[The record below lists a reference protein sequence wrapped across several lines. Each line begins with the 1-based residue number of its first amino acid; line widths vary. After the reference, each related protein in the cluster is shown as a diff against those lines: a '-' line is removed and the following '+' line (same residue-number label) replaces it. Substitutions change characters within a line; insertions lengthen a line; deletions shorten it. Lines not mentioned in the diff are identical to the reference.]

1 MSADQ
6 PRDSKGRF
14 TPKQVDDAV
23 RRIEDSADPDKIIMD
38 PMKGFVARTVADG
51 PGNQTR
57 TLRANEVDE
66 QFPTNDL
73 TDRDPRDEIMAAKLA
88 LQTQNVPGVTPFGQL
103 QAKDSDF
110 EWLQRKREMEAYA
123 NFQQW
128 FAVNFD
134 KMSPPQKEMAKKLFP
149 RFYQERLKQLDR
161 TVELQRRLAKLK
173 LLGPEDANDLML
185 QYAAEAGYIDSEPLN
200 AILHPEEVSAQRS
213 ALLRRTNYARGL
225 LNPRRLARGDWGTF
239 ERKVNAEEIF
249 GADRVPGGPNAA
261 YNLGV
266 GNVGFSA
273 YGNKLQAAYGVP
285 DAEHYQNTGALFQN
299 LVPQLQ

>member
-23 RRIEDSADPDKIIMD
+23 RRIEDSADPNAVIMS
-38 PMKGFVARTVADG
+38 PGPTGVGLNNTANAARQIRSNA
-51 PGNQTR
+51 
-57 TLRANEVDE
+57 VDE
-66 QFPTNDL
+66 QFPTSGLQDS
-73 TDRDPRDEIMAAKLA
+73 DPRDEIMTTKLA
-88 LQTQNVPGVTPFGQL
+88 LQNQQTPGITPFGQL

-110 EWLQRKREMEAYA
+110 EWLQRKRETEAYA

-128 FAVNFD
+128 FAINFD

-161 TVELQRRLAKLK
+161 TVELQKKLAKLK

-185 QYAAEAGYIDSEPLN
+185 QYAAEAGYIDAEPLHH
-200 AILHPEEVSAQRS
+200 ILHPEEAAKQQNAQRRQ
-213 ALLRRTNYARGL
+213 LMYGRGL
-225 LNPRRLARGDWGTF
+225 LNPRRLARGDFGQAT
-239 ERKVNAEEIF
+239 RKYNAERIF
-249 GADRVPGGPNAA
+249 GPDRIPGGTDAA
-261 YNLGV
+261 YNLGT

-273 YGNKLQAAYGVP
+273 FGNLSSDPAQANAEHLANTKALYGNIYGFT
-285 DAEHYQNTGALFQN
+285 Q
-299 LVPQLQ
+299 